1 METSQRYRRFAELE
15 VRGFSP
21 CYEEWSGGI
30 AGSPRILGLIDQLPE
45 PRRQPNLVFGA
56 ARYVGAVESG
66 FAEFADFLITHWAEV
81 YEVAMTHRTQT
92 NEAGRTATLLP
103 VLNLYPAQPVALIE
117 FGASAGLCLYP
128 DRYSYRYDDRPIL
141 DPADGRSDVV
151 LSCTTSGRPPIPEV
165 LPQVAYR
172 AGVDLNPLDLA
183 DAENLRWLE
192 CLIWPEQRDRLVRL
206 RSAAAIVRRD
216 PPELVAGDLV
226 DAIAD
231 LVHAVPQDIPVI
243 VFGSAV
249 LTYLPPERRAA
260 FREVMRALPC
270 RWITNEGTAV
280 LDFGSAALPAAP
292 AGIRMI
298 TALDG
303 DPVAYAA
310 PHGQTLDWFGS
321 AG

>member
-1 METSQRYRRFAELE
+1 METSQRYRLFAELE

-21 CYEEWSGGI
+21 CYEAWSCGI
-30 AGSPRILGLIDQLPE
+30 GDSPRLLGLIDQLPE
-45 PRRQPNLVFGA
+45 SKRQPNLVFGA

-66 FAEFADFLITHWAEV
+66 FAEFEEFLVGHWGEV
-81 YEVAMTHRTQT
+81 REVAMTHRTQT
-92 NEAGRTATLLP
+92 NEVGRTATLLP

-141 DPADGRSDVV
+141 DPVGGRSEVV
-151 LSCTTSGRPPIPEV
+151 LSCNTSGHPPLPEA

-183 DAENLRWLE
+183 DDENLRWLE
-192 CLIWPEQRDRLVRL
+192 CLVWPEQRDRLARL

-226 DAIAD
+226 DTIAD

-260 FREVMRALPC
+260 FQAVMRTLPC

-280 LDFGSAALPAAP
+280 LDFGSATLPP
-292 AGIRMI
+292 VPTGIRMI

-310 PHGQTLDWFGS
+310 PHGQTLEWFGS
-321 AG
+321 AR